1 MEALSRAPVEKC
13 PTGIAGFDEIS
24 FGGVPRGRPTLV
36 AGHAGSG
43 KTLFALEFVL
53 NGIEEFAEPGVFAT
67 FEESAGEL
75 ATNVGSLGYDVPGHV
90 AQNRL
95 RVVQIAL
102 EPHAQVEAG
111 AFDLE
116 GLFLRLGSAIDA
128 VGARRVAIDAVENL
142 FSAFIDQR
150 VLRGEF
156 RRLLSWLKD
165 RGVTALVTTERGMTS
180 LTRDGI
186 EEYIADCVIALD
198 NRVEDQVA
206 TRRLRIVKYRGSAHQ
221 ADECPFVVDDLG
233 FAVMPITSAG
243 LSYPASR
250 ERVSSGIV
258 GLDDML
264 SGGYYRGSSVLV
276 SGTSGAGKTSIA
288 AHFVEAACRR
298 GERAL
303 YLALEE
309 SPDQIERNMAS
320 IGVDLGR
327 WRTDGRLRFHATRP
341 TSSGIERH
349 LVNLVSV
356 VQQFN
361 PDIVV
366 IDPITAYRATARDDW
381 VKQMLVRAVDLF
393 KGRGITSL
401 FSALTFGGDA
411 PEGTAVAIS
420 SLVDA
425 WLLLRNLEYSGERT
439 RALYVCKARGIAHSN
454 QVREF
459 LLGGH
464 GVELVD
470 VAVDVDG
477 QVLTGSARQLH
488 ENRRARNA
496 QVRQVDEARRRRAL
510 EVKRRVLEAKIAA
523 MRAELDDEVQA
534 LEVQLSGEGA
544 QVAADSL
551 ASAALVQRRQRT
563 GDDGE

>member
-425 WLLLRNLEYSGERT
+425 WLLLRNLEFSGERT